1 MGEQRQFRSYPKNV
15 IRMFSFFLF
24 KNVSLFNLA
33 GLGLSL
39 QHVLSLLCPVGSFAV
54 APELS
59 SCGVRALLP

>member
-1 MGEQRQFRSYPKNV
+1 
-15 IRMFSFFLF
+15 MFSFFLF
-24 KNVSLFNLA
+24 KNISRFNLA